1 MANLGKQDKAQE
13 PKNRQS
19 LIINEFAKL
28 RKYILGGHKMKIREI
43 LMFNEQDLADGSAG
57 LIGAD
62 LIRPVLDQIRPSN
75 GITGRR
81 EPLVQA
87 TPAAANPDDVPGIE
101 QPPQVG
107 IESMGLAP
115 MDTPPR
121 WDIDRIE
128 SQVARLPRHR
138 QVSRR

>member
-1 MANLGKQDKAQE
+1 M
-13 PKNRQS
+13 R
-19 LIINEFAKL
+19 I
-28 RKYILGGHKMKIREI
+28 HEI
-43 LMFNEQDLADGSAG
+43 LKLNEQDLAEGSGG

-75 GITGRR
+75 RIAGRQ
-81 EPLVQA
+81 EQLVQD
-87 TPAAANPDDVPGIE
+87 TSAAEDRDDVAGIE
-101 QPPQVG
+101 PPPQVG
-107 IESMGLAP
+107 IEPMGLAP
-115 MDTPPR
+115 IATPPR

>member
-1 MANLGKQDKAQE
+1 
-13 PKNRQS
+13 
-19 LIINEFAKL
+19 
-28 RKYILGGHKMKIREI
+28 MKIREI
-43 LMFNEQDLADGSAG
+43 LMLNEQDLAEGSAG

-62 LIRPVLDQIRPSN
+62 LIRPILDQIRPSN
-75 GITGRR
+75 RVMGRG
-81 EPLVQA
+81 EPLPSNGIPGAVD
-87 TPAAANPDDVPGIE
+87 PDDVPGIE
-101 QPPQVG
+101 PPPQVG
-107 IESMGLAP
+107 IEPMGLAP

>member
-1 MANLGKQDKAQE
+1 MGKTWENRMKL
-13 PKNRQS
+13 KNRQS
-19 LIINEFAKL
+19 LITSEFATL

-43 LMFNEQDLADGSAG
+43 LMFNEQDLAEGSAG

-75 GITGRR
+75 RIAGRQEQLMR
-81 EPLVQA
+81 D
-87 TPAAANPDDVPGIE
+87 TPAAADPDDVAGIE
-101 QPPQVG
+101 PPPSGV
-107 IESMGLAP
+107 EPVRLAP
-115 MDTPPR
+115 IATPPR

>member
-1 MANLGKQDKAQE
+1 MT
-13 PKNRQS
+13 
-19 LIINEFAKL
+19 
-28 RKYILGGHKMKIREI
+28 IREI
-43 LMFNEQDLADGSAG
+43 LMLNEQDSAEGSAG

-75 GITGRR
+75 PVIGRR
-81 EPLVQA
+81 EQLVQG
-87 TPAAANPDDVPGIE
+87 TPAAANPDDVPELEPPPPIGIE
-101 QPPQVG
+101 P
-107 IESMGLAP
+107 MGLAP

>member
-1 MANLGKQDKAQE
+1 
-13 PKNRQS
+13 
-19 LIINEFAKL
+19 
-28 RKYILGGHKMKIREI
+28 MKIREI
-43 LMFNEQDLADGSAG
+43 LMFNEQDLAEGSAG

-75 GITGRR
+75 RIAGRQEQLMR
-81 EPLVQA
+81 D
-87 TPAAANPDDVPGIE
+87 TPFAADPDDVSGIE
-101 QPPQVG
+101 PPPQVG
-107 IESMGLAP
+107 IEPMGLAR

-138 QVSRR
+138 QVSVR